1 MRSVKLWQWAAIG
14 IASLSILA
22 WVYYRSQLAA
32 EIPAPSVADWWAV
45 VKARDIHRRGTDVDS
60 AMHGCEQWIN
70 THSKAGVNKVVSRY
84 ELAGKPVKLQREY
97 WVAFD
102 YREKAKGPL
111 MQGSCHYVG
120 IVGNVVL
127 LEAKTVIK
135 Y

>member
-1 MRSVKLWQWAAIG
+1 MKSVKLWVWVAIG
-14 IASLSILA
+14 IACLGFLA
-22 WVYYRSQLAA
+22 WVYDRSQFAA
-32 EIPAPSVADWWAV
+32 HIPGPSVADWWAV
-45 VKARDIHRRGTDVDS
+45 VKARDMRRRGSDLDS

-70 THSKAGVNKVVSRY
+70 THSKAGVNKIVSRY
-84 ELAGKPVKLQREY
+84 EMTGKPVKLQREY
-97 WVAFD
+97 WVALD

-120 IVGNVVL
+120 IAGNVVL